1 MTNASFKI
9 KLLTLSL
16 LALSGCSSLP
26 QSDTSPEKAK
36 EIMAAETVNTEV
48 PKKTI
53 APETLYDLLIAEMG
67 GKSNRL
73 EIALGNY
80 MRQAHMTKDP
90 AVIERYAKIA
100 NYMQAHQATLDAT
113 ELWLSVE
120 PENVDALHL
129 MLIHQIGQGS
139 VDEQQKALQ
148 ALLDVST
155 DINILMIEQQ
165 LNASSETQREAFKQV
180 LTSFLKDEKS
190 SFAKEFELWYLKAK
204 SESLLGQYNLV
215 ISDITKLQTLNSQF
229 LPGHVL
235 LVDAYEKTGQNEKA
249 ITALKKLTKLDPEN
263 KKIRIYYARMLVKAE
278 KLKEA
283 KNEFNDL
290 IKVFPEDMDI
300 KLTYGV
306 LSAEIGDTK
315 NALAVFNELVEEGYR
330 ENEALLQIAMIQEQ
344 QDDIDEAINTLLQV
358 SLSPFYQEARFKAA
372 ALMSNTDMEKAIAII
387 EEGVQNQPEAQ
398 NLYTVFTT
406 ELLAKQGQTDE
417 ALHFISKSIGAT
429 PDEPSLL
436 YTRAILLSEL
446 DQHNESEKD
455 LRKVLKLKP
464 NNVAALNAL
473 GYALADQDKQLD
485 EAEVLLEKALEL
497 SPNDPP
503 IMDSMGWLK
512 YRQGKLKE
520 AYNYLSTAYEMLRD
534 HEIAAHLGEVLWLM
548 NKQEEAKMLWKSAL
562 EEKPDSKILKA
573 TMKRFM

>member
-36 EIMAAETVNTEV
+36 EIMAAETVKTEV

-129 MLIHQIGQGS
+129 MLIHPIGQGS

-180 LTSFLKDEKS
+180 LTSFLKDEK
-190 SFAKEFELWYLKAK
+190 
-204 SESLLGQYNLV
+204 
-215 ISDITKLQTLNSQF
+215 
-229 LPGHVL
+229 
-235 LVDAYEKTGQNEKA
+235 
-249 ITALKKLTKLDPEN
+249 
-263 KKIRIYYARMLVKAE
+263 
-278 KLKEA
+278 
-283 KNEFNDL
+283 
-290 IKVFPEDMDI
+290 
-300 KLTYGV
+300 
-306 LSAEIGDTK
+306 
-315 NALAVFNELVEEGYR
+315 
-330 ENEALLQIAMIQEQ
+330 
-344 QDDIDEAINTLLQV
+344 
-358 SLSPFYQEARFKAA
+358 
-372 ALMSNTDMEKAIAII
+372 
-387 EEGVQNQPEAQ
+387 
-398 NLYTVFTT
+398 
-406 ELLAKQGQTDE
+406 
-417 ALHFISKSIGAT
+417 
-429 PDEPSLL
+429 
-436 YTRAILLSEL
+436 
-446 DQHNESEKD
+446 
-455 LRKVLKLKP
+455 
-464 NNVAALNAL
+464 
-473 GYALADQDKQLD
+473 
-485 EAEVLLEKALEL
+485 
-497 SPNDPP
+497 
-503 IMDSMGWLK
+503 
-512 YRQGKLKE
+512 
-520 AYNYLSTAYEMLRD
+520 
-534 HEIAAHLGEVLWLM
+534 
-548 NKQEEAKMLWKSAL
+548 
-562 EEKPDSKILKA
+562 
-573 TMKRFM
+573 